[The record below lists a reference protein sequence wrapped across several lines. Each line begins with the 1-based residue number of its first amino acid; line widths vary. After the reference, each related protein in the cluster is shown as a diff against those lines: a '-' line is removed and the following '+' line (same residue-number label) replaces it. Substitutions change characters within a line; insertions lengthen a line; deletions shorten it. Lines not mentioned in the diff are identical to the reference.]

1 MLYKKINV
9 ELIVVADEAEAV
21 VAELNVAL
29 DLLEEAHTLFDGGIE
44 AVAFEHPA
52 TRKRSALAHTIA
64 AGETVVAAV
73 RTARDSVAVALHAV
87 I

>member
-1 MLYKKINV
+1 MKPRNFKV
-9 ELIVVADEAEAV
+9 
-21 VAELNVAL
+21 
-29 DLLEEAHTLFDGGIE
+29 TLT
-44 AVAFEHPA
+44 